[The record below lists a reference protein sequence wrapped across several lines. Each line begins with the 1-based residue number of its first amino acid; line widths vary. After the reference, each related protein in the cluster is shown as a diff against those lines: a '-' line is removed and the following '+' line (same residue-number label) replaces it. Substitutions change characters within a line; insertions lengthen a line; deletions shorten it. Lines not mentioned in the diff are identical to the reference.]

1 MSDQH
6 SKPSS
11 GDGGSPSEPQHHH
24 DCVHGGENVDPPA
37 ASELHDAVD
46 EARRGSMLSR
56 RSILTGLG
64 LVSAAAAVP
73 AAAAAAA
80 PGPSGQPSGGAADE
94 TARGA
99 ELVLLGTRAGP
110 PVVADH
116 HGMSTV
122 LRVDGVSYVI
132 DAGRGAVTQ
141 FAQAGLRFD
150 SVRAMFL
157 THLHADH
164 LADYYNFFLLA
175 GHIPTPD
182 GDQLTGPVTVLGP
195 GSAGQLPPTFGGGV
209 APTVNPVQPV
219 PGTAEMTQ
227 FMHAAYAYSSNVF
240 LRDMGIHDIRTL
252 MDVQEI
258 QLPAGVA
265 ASAQQTAPSMDPF
278 LIYQDDL
285 VTVHATLVPHGPMF
299 PSFGFRFDTEY
310 GSVTFSGDTKRS
322 ENLISMGYGSD
333 ILVHEAIGVKGAGL
347 TPAALDHM
355 LQSHVEIDDLG
366 AVARDAHT
374 AHLVV
379 SHYNDLAQHPMD
391 AADWGR
397 RAQKGFEG
405 RVTIGQDLQR
415 IPLGGSAARG

>member
-1 MSDQH
+1 MT
-6 SKPSS
+6 
-11 GDGGSPSEPQHHH
+11 HHH
-24 DCVHGGENVDPPA
+24 GGKASEDAVHPEGMRHDHVCVHGAENSDPPP
-37 ASELHDAVD
+37 SCELHEAVD

-64 LVSAAAAVP
+64 LASAAAAAP
-73 AAAAAAA
+73 AAAAASA
-80 PGPSGQPSGGAADE
+80 PGPSEQPSGAAGHE
-94 TARGA
+94 TGRGA

-116 HGMSTV
+116 RGMSTV

-150 SVRAMFL
+150 SIRALFL

-195 GSAGQLPPTFGGGV
+195 GSAGQLPPTFGGGA
-209 APTVNPVQPV
+209 APTVNPQQPV

-258 QLPAGVA
+258 QLPPGVA
-265 ASAQQTAPSMDPF
+265 ASAQQTAPAMDPF

-299 PSFGFRFDTEY
+299 PSFGFRLDTEY
-310 GSVTFSGDTKRS
+310 GSVTFSGDTRRS

-366 AVARDAHT
+366 AVARDAQ
-374 AHLVV
+374 AGHLVV

-391 AADWGR
+391 AADWAR
-397 RAQKGFEG
+397 RAQKGYDG
-405 RVTIGQDLQR
+405 RVSIGQDLQR
-415 IPLGGSAARG
+415 IPLGGSAAR